1 VQTGAKQLAETL
13 EEARS
18 LKTQL
23 EEARSLKKSVEA
35 GEAQT
40 CKVRVHGCKQMPVGD
55 GLQDYK
61 KWFADKKDRYHGMKA
76 NEITKLAG
84 DAQWNAEEKVKR
96 LFVDGYR
103 AKLEVWKRQRSH
115 AKKRKKGVGEKELR
129 EEEVKDNDL
138 KHKQEDLEA

>member
-1 VQTGAKQLAETL
+1 
-13 EEARS
+13 

-55 GLQDYK
+55 GFQDYK
-61 KWFADKKDRYHGMKA
+61 KKWVADKKDRYHGMKA

-84 DAQWNAEEKVKR
+84 DAWWNAEDKFKR
-96 LFVDGYR
+96 PFVDEYR

-115 AKKRKKGVGEKELR
+115 AKKRKKGVGENELR
-129 EEEVKDNDL
+129 EEEVKDDDL
-138 KHKQEDLEA
+138 KHTQEDWEA